1 MSYLAATPE
10 ALMAAASNVAGIGSE
25 ISTANAAAAVPTT
38 GITASAADAV
48 SAQVAALYS
57 AHGQVYQRL
66 SAQLA
71 AFHDEFV
78 QALSAGANAYA
89 SAEAN
94 AAKTLLGAVN
104 TSAEKLVGQA
114 LAGPNSL
121 VTNAVSQLQSVFGG
135 ALGSSALGGNAAGP
149 AGTLALPPTG
159 GLGALAGTGA
169 LLRPLAGAAAAPAA
183 VIPVSVAT
191 AIENF
196 YLFAE
201 PWVQWGF
208 NVASWA
214 AGWVPYIGILAP
226 QINFFYYLFE
236 PMVQS
241 GLFNTLDWLDG
252 TITFSQGLSNFWSTT
267 TASVNQFINTEISWI
282 RSFLPPWP
290 PLP

>member
-1 MSYLAATPE
+1 MWYLAATPE
-10 ALMAAASNVAGIGSE
+10 ALVAAASNVAGIGSG
-25 ISTANAAAAVPTT
+25 ISAANAAAAVPTT
-38 GITASAADAV
+38 GVVASAADAV

-104 TSAEKLVGQA
+104 APAEKLLGQP
-114 LAGPNSL
+114 LIGPTGL
-121 VTNAVSQLQSVFGG
+121 VPNAVSPAPSALFG
-135 ALGSSALGGNAAGP
+135 ALGSTALGGNAA
-149 AGTLALPPTG
+149 AGALTLPPTG
-159 GLGALAGTGA
+159 GLGALAGSGA

-196 YLFAE
+196 YLWAE

-208 NVASWA
+208 SVASWA
-214 AGWVPYIGILAP
+214 AGWVPYLGILAP

-252 TITFSQGLSNFWSTT
+252 TITFSQGLSNFWSAT

-282 RSFLPPWP
+282 RGFLPPWP

>member
-1 MSYLAATPE
+1 MSYLAAAPE
-10 ALMAAASNVAGIGSE
+10 ALAAAASNVAGIGSE
-25 ISTANAAAAVPTT
+25 ISAANAAAAVPTT
-38 GITASAADAV
+38 TVTASAADAV
-48 SAQVAALYS
+48 SAQVAALFS
-57 AHGQVYQRL
+57 SQGQVYQRL

-71 AFHDEFV
+71 TFHDQFA

-94 AAKTLLGAVN
+94 AAKSLLGAV
-104 TSAEKLVGQA
+104 TTPAQKLLGHP
-114 LAGPNSL
+114 LIGPNGLLSQ
-121 VTNAVSQLQSVFGG
+121 AVNQVKSAVGG
-135 ALGSSALGGNAAGP
+135 AVGPSMLGGNPLAG
-149 AGTLALPPTG
+149 ALALSPTG
-159 GLGALAGTGA
+159 GAGALADAGA
-169 LLRPLAGAAAAPAA
+169 LLRPLASAAATPAA
-183 VIPVSVAT
+183 VIPVSVAD

-196 YLFAE
+196 YIWAE

-214 AGWVPYIGILAP
+214 AGWVPYLGILAP

-241 GLFNTLDWLDG
+241 ALFNTLDWLDG
-252 TITFSQGLSNFWSTT
+252 TITFSQGLSNLWSAT

-282 RSFLPPWP
+282 RNFLPPWP

>member
-1 MSYLAATPE
+1 MSYLAAAPE
-10 ALMAAASNVAGIGSE
+10 ARVAAASNVAGIGSE
-25 ISTANAAAAVPTT
+25 ISAANAAAAVPTT

-48 SAQVAALYS
+48 SAQVAALFS
-57 AHGQVYQRL
+57 SHGQVYQRL

-71 AFHDEFV
+71 TFHDQFA

-104 TSAEKLVGQA
+104 APVEKLLGHP
-114 LAGPNSL
+114 LIGPTGL
-121 VTNAVSQLQSVFGG
+121 VPNAVSPAPGALSG
-135 ALGSSALGGNAAGP
+135 ALGSSALGGNAA
-149 AGTLALPPTG
+149 AGALALPPTG
-159 GLGALAGTGA
+159 GLGALAGSGA
-169 LLRPLAGAAAAPAA
+169 LLRPLAGGAAAPAA

-196 YLFAE
+196 YLWAE

-208 NVASWA
+208 SVASWA
-214 AGWVPYIGILAP
+214 AGWVPYLGILAP

-252 TITFSQGLSNFWSTT
+252 TITFSQGLSNFWSAT

-282 RSFLPPWP
+282 RGFLPPWP